1 MRHDERTAMLE
12 VRRLVDDYRQR
23 CLWFL
28 RADYYP
34 ESIPEALGVL
44 QAIEKHGDLV
54 AFQRAA
60 ALRQWFLL
68 HSSETSA
75 G

>member
-1 MRHDERTAMLE
+1 MDLDQRSAMSE
-12 VRRLVDDYRQR
+12 VRLLVDRYRQR

-28 RADYYP
+28 RLDYYP
-34 ESIPEALGVL
+34 ETADDALRVL
-44 QAIEKHGDLV
+44 RAIEAHGDAE
-54 AFQRAA
+54 AFRQAA

-68 HSSETSA
+68 HSSERSA